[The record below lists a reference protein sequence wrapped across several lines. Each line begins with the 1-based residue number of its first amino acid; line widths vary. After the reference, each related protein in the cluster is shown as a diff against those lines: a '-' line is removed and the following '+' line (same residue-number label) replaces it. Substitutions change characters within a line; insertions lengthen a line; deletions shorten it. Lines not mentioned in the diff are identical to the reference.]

1 MVVSCQA
8 DNSVPFHYGKR
19 LCSFTISRAYAGAEP
34 LLRRLIILIY
44 AGWVPQDLSS
54 SRSCLC
60 LRAGIRRTLSHRGDE
75 DSPYVVLTPHRLWKV
90 VTISC
95 ILPWNA
101 MLRLWESLT
110 LYQRVIGVLFA
121 IAHMKAA
128 SSLAMAVTTVLRLFP
143 RSMSRQNRAHSRTW
157 HFQAMSLTS

>member
-8 DNSVPFHYGKR
+8 DSSFPFHYCKR
-19 LCSFTISRAYAGAEP
+19 LCSFTMSRVYAGAEP
-34 LLRRLIILIY
+34 LLRRLIVLIY

-75 DSPYVVLTPHRLWKV
+75 DSPYVVLTPHRLWKL

-95 ILPWNA
+95 ALPWDA
-101 MLRLWESLT
+101 MVRFFGVIKLH
-110 LYQRVIGVLFA
+110 QFAIGVLFA
-121 IAHMKAA
+121 MAHIKAA
-128 SSLAMAVTTVLRLFP
+128 SSLAMAVTTTLRLFP
-143 RSMSRQNRAHSRTW
+143 RSVSRRNRAHSRTW